1 MNGELVHWF
10 TKSKGNGGD
19 KMKKHCILWTVVITL
34 IVSWF
39 LFFPWSKQVLEDG
52 GTIVY
57 SSFTYKIYIWNSIG
71 GKNTTEIYY
80 FIGYVINFHCS
91 FGTPPLVLSL
101 ACDIILQEALFSCPH
116 RLHLF
121 HSPKNS

>member
-57 SSFTYKIYIWNSIG
+57 LKCYTNVVTVVANKI
-71 GKNTTEIYY
+71 
-80 FIGYVINFHCS
+80 
-91 FGTPPLVLSL
+91 
-101 ACDIILQEALFSCPH
+101 
-116 RLHLF
+116 
-121 HSPKNS
+121 

>member
-1 MNGELVHWF
+1 
-10 TKSKGNGGD
+10 
-19 KMKKHCILWTVVITL
+19 MKKHCILWTVVITL

-71 GKNTTEIYY
+71 GKIRLRYIISHLILS
-80 FIGYVINFHCS
+80 IGVEH
-91 FGTPPLVLSL
+91 
-101 ACDIILQEALFSCPH
+101 
-116 RLHLF
+116 
-121 HSPKNS
+121 

>member
-1 MNGELVHWF
+1 
-10 TKSKGNGGD
+10 
-19 KMKKHCILWTVVITL
+19 MKKHCILWTVVITL

-71 GKNTTEIYY
+71 GKTLE
-80 FIGYVINFHCS
+80 HCLCVCHRIFS
-91 FGTPPLVLSL
+91 TGESL
-101 ACDIILQEALFSCPH
+101 ETAW
-116 RLHLF
+116 
-121 HSPKNS
+121 

>member
-39 LFFPWSKQVLEDG
+39 LFFPWSKQVFEDG
-52 GTIVY
+52 GTIV
-57 SSFTYKIYIWNSIG
+57 
-71 GKNTTEIYY
+71 
-80 FIGYVINFHCS
+80 
-91 FGTPPLVLSL
+91 
-101 ACDIILQEALFSCPH
+101 
-116 RLHLF
+116 
-121 HSPKNS
+121 

>member
-52 GTIVY
+52 GLLSIPV
-57 SSFTYKIYIWNSIG
+57 SHIKFIY
-71 GKNTTEIYY
+71 
-80 FIGYVINFHCS
+80 
-91 FGTPPLVLSL
+91 GT
-101 ACDIILQEALFSCPH
+101 Q
-116 RLHLF
+116 
-121 HSPKNS
+121 

>member
-1 MNGELVHWF
+1 MNGEPVHWY

-19 KMKKHCILWTVVITL
+19 KMKKHCILWTVGITL

-80 FIGYVINFHCS
+80 FPFNFKYRS
-91 FGTPPLVLSL
+91 G
-101 ACDIILQEALFSCPH
+101 ILD
-116 RLHLF
+116 
-121 HSPKNS
+121 K

>member
-39 LFFPWSKQVLEDG
+39 LFFRGANK
-52 GTIVY
+52 Y
-57 SSFTYKIYIWNSIG
+57 
-71 GKNTTEIYY
+71 
-80 FIGYVINFHCS
+80 
-91 FGTPPLVLSL
+91 
-101 ACDIILQEALFSCPH
+101 
-116 RLHLF
+116 
-121 HSPKNS
+121 

>member
-1 MNGELVHWF
+1 
-10 TKSKGNGGD
+10 
-19 KMKKHCILWTVVITL
+19 MKKHCIL
-34 IVSWF
+34 WF

-80 FIGYVINFHCS
+80 FPSNFKYRS
-91 FGTPPLVLSL
+91 GTL
-101 ACDIILQEALFSCPH
+101 
-116 RLHLF
+116 
-121 HSPKNS
+121 N

>member
-1 MNGELVHWF
+1 
-10 TKSKGNGGD
+10 
-19 KMKKHCILWTVVITL
+19 MKKHCILWTVVITL

-80 FIGYVINFHCS
+80 FPSNFKYMNI
-91 FGTPPLVLSL
+91 PLRRSRLSGKM
-101 ACDIILQEALFSCPH
+101 ETTCPD
-116 RLHLF
+116 RRKPL
-121 HSPKNS
+121 

>member
-1 MNGELVHWF
+1 
-10 TKSKGNGGD
+10 
-19 KMKKHCILWTVVITL
+19 MKKHCILWTVVITL

-71 GKNTTEIYY
+71 GKNRLRYIISHLILS
-80 FIGYVINFHCS
+80 IGVEH
-91 FGTPPLVLSL
+91 
-101 ACDIILQEALFSCPH
+101 
-116 RLHLF
+116 
-121 HSPKNS
+121 

>member
-1 MNGELVHWF
+1 MIEDQRRKNASPQKLCDRDMNGELVHWF

-80 FIGYVINFHCS
+80 FPSNFKYRS
-91 FGTPPLVLSL
+91 GTL
-101 ACDIILQEALFSCPH
+101 
-116 RLHLF
+116 
-121 HSPKNS
+121 N

>member
-1 MNGELVHWF
+1 
-10 TKSKGNGGD
+10 
-19 KMKKHCILWTVVITL
+19 MKKHCILWTVVITL

-39 LFFPWSKQVLEDG
+39 LFFPWSKQVFEDG

-80 FIGYVINFHCS
+80 FRKGQILRP
-91 FGTPPLVLSL
+91 TPNTAPLICG
-101 ACDIILQEALFSCPH
+101 ACYNTQPEDLLTMA
-116 RLHLF
+116 
-121 HSPKNS
+121 